1 MKATLLLHSKN
12 IKGDEVVEIKIWQ
25 VPRSVDK
32 PHGVKFS
39 VAYIKSGKRVLGYD
53 NAEGKGYHKHYAD
66 EEEPYP
72 FVDIWKLLDEFKK
85 ELRGIRGRE
94 WDEN

>member
-1 MKATLLLHSKN
+1 MNATLVLHTKTIN
-12 IKGDEVVEIKIWQ
+12 GDEVVGIKIWQ
-25 VPRSVDK
+25 VPKSTDK

-39 VAYIKSGKRVLGYD
+39 MAYIKAGKRVLGYD
-53 NAEGKGYHKHYAD
+53 NAEGKGYHKPFLD
-66 EEEPYP
+66 EEEPYH

-85 ELRGIRGRE
+85 ELQGIRGRD